1 MPLCDT
7 RCPHSFAT
15 RQGCV
20 SPPVRS
26 GEVEKGELTMHTIV
40 RFLTAL
46 RQRTDQETLE
56 EFVILCLRR
65 LLDREDGE
73 LRRMLVHPHLK

>member
-1 MPLCDT
+1 
-7 RCPHSFAT
+7 
-15 RQGCV
+15 
-20 SPPVRS
+20 
-26 GEVEKGELTMHTIV
+26 MHTIV

-65 LLDREDGE
+65 LLDKEGE
-73 LRRMLVHPHLK
+73 

>member
-1 MPLCDT
+1 
-7 RCPHSFAT
+7 
-15 RQGCV
+15 
-20 SPPVRS
+20 
-26 GEVEKGELTMHTIV
+26 MHTIV

-46 RQRTDQETLE
+46 RLRTDQETLE

-73 LRRMLVHPHLK
+73 LRWMLEKE